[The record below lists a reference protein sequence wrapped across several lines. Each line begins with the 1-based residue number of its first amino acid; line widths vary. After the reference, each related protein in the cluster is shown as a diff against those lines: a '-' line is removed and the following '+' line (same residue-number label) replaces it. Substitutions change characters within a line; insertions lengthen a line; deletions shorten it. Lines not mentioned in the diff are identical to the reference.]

1 MTYATAQAQRLPAPV
16 RAPASSQ
23 SIQDAT
29 RLRNS
34 HNRYRSMVIFTKML
48 GLAWNVNIVFDANIG
63 TAATDGKTIRLR
75 PCAIGDEEDVILMEG
90 LLDHEAGVH
99 CRQTDFDLVNRWAV
113 KAPDITKNIWNIC
126 EDVWGEREL
135 YRFKPGCARTIKA
148 TLELLIKRGLYGP
161 PSPNLHPSAALV
173 NGLLGGLRYTRL
185 NQVALKDFYEKNWA
199 LAEKHLGLELTG
211 KIWTIA
217 QDIDRV
223 GNTAG
228 AISIAER
235 ITQLLRDY
243 LDTPPP
249 PPPPP
254 QPSSGDDEESDSDDD
269 QDGESNQSGSQGSS
283 GEPSDDDQESGDS
296 DGSGNGGE
304 GDQDSSG
311 NGDQSDSDGPG
322 NAGDSTGNGQE
333 PSSGSSGDQD
343 GDQGNSSSEG
353 SGNGP
358 DSESD
363 PSGSQGNADSSDP
376 SGDSDSGQQQGSGSP
391 SVSSPQSEPSA
402 DPGSSGSQQARSVV
416 SEPGH
421 KPGNDSKPQA
431 QQPSDAPT
439 TAPEQKP
446 IDSKHNDT
454 GPSKDQGNAAPQPAP
469 MTPEEFQN
477 ALRAVKATLDAD
489 SSVSGTGELAD
500 KISDALGD
508 SKAPAEARALGISAG
523 NSWDLGS
530 SKLAPNPGVESVIS
544 DIARPIAVR
553 LGSKLDALLEAQTTA
568 NTYTK
573 RAGRRIA
580 AGKLVGLITTG
591 NQRVFK
597 ASDDVE
603 QLDTV
608 VQIVTDIS
616 ASMTAP
622 LGEVGSVGQ
631 GARSVS
637 RIGAAAS
644 VTRALG
650 DVLNRFDVPFGITY
664 FGSCRTTLKRYDDN
678 WRTRKELYWTALE
691 SSTCT
696 DQALIGVIP
705 ELASRAE
712 ERKLLVLITD
722 GVPAHAQAA
731 ALALSEATKLGIDC
745 CVVIVTSKGVVDPS
759 LKAFKDALDKFGISH
774 ATATAVDELAQTTF
788 DAVKQAL

>member
-223 GNTAG
+223 SNTAG
-228 AISIAER
+228 AIYIAER

-254 QPSSGDDEESDSDDD
+254 QPSSGD
-269 QDGESNQSGSQGSS
+269 
-283 GEPSDDDQESGDS
+283 S
-296 DGSGNGGE
+296 DGSGNG
-304 GDQDSSG
+304 
-311 NGDQSDSDGPG
+311 
-322 NAGDSTGNGQE
+322 T
-333 PSSGSSGDQD
+333 
-343 GDQGNSSSEG
+343 
-353 SGNGP
+353 
-358 DSESD
+358 DSEAD
-363 PSGSQGNADSSDP
+363 PSGSQGNADGSDP
-376 SGDSDSGQQQGSGSP
+376 SSDSDSGQQQGSGSAFGSSAQSGP
-391 SVSSPQSEPSA
+391 SG

-416 SEPGH
+416 SEPGQ

-431 QQPSDAPT
+431 QQPSHAPT
-439 TAPEQKP
+439 SAPEQKP
-446 IDSKHNDT
+446 IDSNKNDT
-454 GPSKDQGNAAPQPAP
+454 GPSKDPGNAAPQPAP

-530 SKLAPNPGVESVIS
+530 SKLEPNPAVEAVIS
-544 DIARPIAVR
+544 EISRPIAVR

-580 AGKLVGLITTG
+580 SGKLVGLVTTG
-591 NQRVFK
+591 NQRIFR

-608 VQIVTDIS
+608 MQVVTDIS

-622 LGEVGSVGQ
+622 LGHVGTVGQ
-631 GARSVS
+631 GARAVT

-664 FGSCRTTLKRYDDN
+664 FGSCLTTLKKYDDN
-678 WRTRKELYWTALE
+678 WRTRKEMYWTALE

-705 ELASRAE
+705 ELAARPE
-712 ERKLLVLITD
+712 QRKLLGLITD
-722 GVPAHAQAA
+722 GVPANAQAA
-731 ALALSEATKLGIDC
+731 ALALSEAKKLGIDC
-745 CVVIVTSKGVVDPS
+745 FVVIVTSKDVTDYS
-759 LKAFKDALDKFGISH
+759 LKAFKDALDNFGISYS
-774 ATATAVDELAQTTF
+774 TATAVEDLAQTTF

>member
-1 MTYATAQAQRLPAPV
+1 MTYALAQSQRLPAPV
-16 RAPASSQ
+16 RTTASQ
-23 SIQDAT
+23 RSIQGAAQT
-29 RLRNS
+29 RKN
-34 HNRYRSMVIFTKML
+34 HNRFRSMVIFTKML
-48 GLAWNVNIVFDANIG
+48 GLAWNVDIVFDPNIS
-63 TAATDGKTIRLR
+63 TAATNGKTIRLR
-75 PCAIGDEEDVILMEG
+75 PCSIGDEDDVILMEG

-99 CRQTDFDLVNRWAV
+99 CRQTDFELLNKWAPQV
-113 KAPDITKNIWNIC
+113 PDITKNIWNIC

-148 TLELLIKRGLYGP
+148 TLDLLIKRGLYGP
-161 PSPNLHPSAALV
+161 PSPNLHPSAALI

-185 NQVALKDFYEKNWA
+185 NQVALKDFHEQNWA
-199 LAEKHLGLELTG
+199 LAERHLGLQLTG
-211 KIWTIA
+211 KIWTTA

-235 ITQLLRDY
+235 ITQLMRDY

-249 PPPPP
+249 PPPAP
-254 QPSSGDDEESDSDDD
+254 QPSTGDDEESDSGDD
-269 QDGESNQSGSQGSS
+269 QDDESDQSGSQVSS
-283 GEPSDDDQESGDS
+283 GEPGDDDGDS
-296 DGSGNGGE
+296 DGSGNGDD
-304 GDQDSSG
+304 GDQDSSDS
-311 NGDQSDSDGPG
+311 GD
-322 NAGDSTGNGQE
+322 QE
-333 PSSGSSGDQD
+333 PSSGASGNQD
-343 GDQGNSSSEG
+343 GDQEDSSAGG
-353 SGNGP
+353 SGNAT
-358 DSESD
+358 DSEQD
-363 PSGSQGNADSSDP
+363 PSGSQGNADGSDTSSD
-376 SGDSDSGQQQGSGSP
+376 SDPGQPQASGSA
-391 SVSSPQSEPSA
+391 SGSLPQSEPSG
-402 DPGSSGSQQARSVV
+402 DPGSSGSRQARSVV
-416 SEPGH
+416 SEPGE
-421 KPGNDSKPQA
+421 KRGSDSTPYPQ
-431 QQPSDAPT
+431 QHSDAPT
-439 TAPEQKP
+439 SATDQKV
-446 IDSKHNDT
+446 IDPNNNDT
-454 GPSKDQGNAAPQPAP
+454 DPSQDEGNAAPQPAP
-469 MTPEEFQN
+469 MTPEEFQH
-477 ALRAVKATLDAD
+477 ALRSVRATLDAD

-530 SKLAPNPGVESVIS
+530 SKLAPNPSVESVIS
-544 DIARPIAVR
+544 EIARPISVR

-580 AGKLVGLITTG
+580 SGKLVGLVTSG
-591 NQRVFK
+591 NQRIFK
-597 ASDDVE
+597 ASDDVD

-622 LGEVGSVGQ
+622 LGDVGSVGQ
-631 GARSVS
+631 GSRPVT

-664 FGSCRTTLKRYDDN
+664 FGSCLTTLKRYDDN

-705 ELASRAE
+705 ELASRIE
-712 ERKLLVLITD
+712 QRKLLVLITD

-731 ALALSEATKLGIDC
+731 ALALSEAKKLGIDC
-745 CVVIVTSKGVVDPS
+745 CVVIVTSKGVVDYS
-759 LKAFKDALDKFGISH
+759 LTAFKQELDKFGISH
-774 ATATAVDELAQTTF
+774 ATAKAVDELAQTTF